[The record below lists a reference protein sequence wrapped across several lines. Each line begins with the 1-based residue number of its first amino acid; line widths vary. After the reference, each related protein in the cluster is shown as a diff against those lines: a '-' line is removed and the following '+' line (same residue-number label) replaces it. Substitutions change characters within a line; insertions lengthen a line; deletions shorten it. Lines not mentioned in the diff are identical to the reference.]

1 MVEGGDFS
9 VNTEE
14 VLTIGT
20 INLEMFRHIFLHNT
34 TLAYNFLLT
43 LLKAP
48 NNLKGICSTYCPA
61 PHYLLFGKVVL
72 LISN

>member
-20 INLEMFRHIFLHNT
+20 INLEIFRHISLHS
-34 TLAYNFLLT
+34 LT
-43 LLKAP
+43 WV
-48 NNLKGICSTYCPA
+48 NLNVMDFSKWYERDGLWSEENEWDGLWSEGY
-61 PHYLLFGKVVL
+61 
-72 LISN
+72 